1 MRKTLVISAI
11 SLRSGGTLSILK
23 DCLRELSD
31 EKYAHLS
38 IHALVKDRSLIPL
51 TNTHINFIALDG
63 TGSYL
68 KRLFYEYYYFK
79 RVSRKLKPDVWL
91 SLHDITPN
99 VTAGLRAVYCHN
111 PAPFYTP
118 TWRNIVID
126 PLFFFFNTLYGHLY
140 RINIHKNDYVI
151 VQQDWL
157 RHEFSRLFSL
167 PEKKIIVAHPRV
179 SYPII
184 STEKRQSKTIFIYPA
199 LPRFFKNMELI
210 GEAIMLLQKKGIKDF
225 EVILTITGKENRYAR
240 WIKKNY
246 GHLTNL
252 CFHGEQP
259 REKIFEL
266 YAQASCLL
274 FPSRLETWGLP
285 ISEFK
290 QTGKPILLSDL
301 PYAHETL
308 GDYPMAAFFNPV
320 SPEDLAARMESVI
333 LGEQVGSPAHAAK
346 IEQPMTENWEQL
358 FGILLW
364 PKTDAG

>member
-23 DCLRELSD
+23 DCLLELSD

-38 IHALVKDRSLIPL
+38 VYALVKDRSLIPV
-51 TNTHINFIALDG
+51 TNTRINFIELDG

-79 RVSRKLKPDVWL
+79 KLSRTLKPDVWL

-111 PAPFYTP
+111 PAPFYNP
-118 TWRNIVID
+118 TWKNIMVE
-126 PLFFFFNTLYGHLY
+126 PLFFFFNTLYGYLY

-157 RHEFSRLFSL
+157 RQEFSRLFSL
-167 PEKKIIVAHPRV
+167 PGKKLIVAHPRV

-184 STEKRQSKTIFIYPA
+184 STEKRPAKAIFIYPA
-199 LPRFFKNMELI
+199 LPRFFKNFELI
-210 GEAIMLLQKKGIKDF
+210 GEAIMLLQKKGITDF
-225 EVILTITGKENRYAR
+225 EVILTITGKENMYAR
-240 WIKKNY
+240 RIMKNY
-246 GHLTNL
+246 GHLKNL
-252 CFHGEQP
+252 RFLGEQP

-274 FPSRLETWGLP
+274 FPSKLETWGLP

-308 GDYPMAAFFNPV
+308 GDYPLATFFNLA
-320 SPEDLAARMESVI
+320 SPENLASKMESVI
-333 LGEQVGSPAHAAK
+333 LGEQVGSPARAAK

-358 FGILLW
+358 FRILLSA
-364 PKTDAG
+364 KD